1 MQTATSHSIG
11 LPGPMPRKIVV
22 TMLGAGSFFTS
33 SILKDVVLVP
43 GSRGGELRL
52 VDIDPERLAL
62 SHRLMEKIIAEAGVG
77 EDWRITSSTERRELL
92 PGTDYVVNCIEVSGL
107 ECVRLDNDIPLAY
120 GVSQNIGDTIGP
132 GGLFKGLRTIPVW
145 LDILRDC
152 EALCPQALVLN
163 YTNPMN
169 MMCLAAARSSTMRVI
184 GLCHSVQGT
193 SRMLAKVAGVPYEDV
208 RWKCAGINHLAWFTR
223 FDGRNGESLYPL
235 LFEKARD
242 RQSEFAQAEP
252 VRTDVMLHFGAFVT
266 ESSGH
271 LSEYLPY
278 YRKRRDLLERYI
290 DTGYRGEEGF
300 YAANWPRW
308 RQEQDERRRRQI
320 AGGEPIALERS
331 LEYGAWIVEAIEKN
345 VPIVVHGNVPN
356 EGGLIDN
363 LSHDGCV
370 EVACLVDRNGITPTR
385 FGRLPKPMAALCESN
400 MRMFDLAVDACI
412 ARSKALAAQ
421 ALMLDPLT
429 AAVCCPAEIAEI
441 TERMFAAQADFLPGY
456 R

>member
-1 MQTATSHSIG
+1 
-11 LPGPMPRKIVV
+11 
-22 TMLGAGSFFTS
+22 
-33 SILKDVVLVP
+33 
-43 GSRGGELRL
+43 
-52 VDIDPERLAL
+52 
-62 SHRLMEKIIAEAGVG
+62 
-77 EDWRITSSTERRELL
+77 
-92 PGTDYVVNCIEVSGL
+92 
-107 ECVRLDNDIPLAY
+107 
-120 GVSQNIGDTIGP
+120 
-132 GGLFKGLRTIPVW
+132 
-145 LDILRDC
+145 
-152 EALCPQALVLN
+152 
-163 YTNPMN
+163 
-169 MMCLAAARSSTMRVI
+169 MRVI

-278 YRKRRDLLERYI
+278 YRKRRDLLERYT

-308 RQEQDERRRRQI
+308 RSEQDERRRRQI
-320 AGGEPIALERS
+320 AGEEPIALERS